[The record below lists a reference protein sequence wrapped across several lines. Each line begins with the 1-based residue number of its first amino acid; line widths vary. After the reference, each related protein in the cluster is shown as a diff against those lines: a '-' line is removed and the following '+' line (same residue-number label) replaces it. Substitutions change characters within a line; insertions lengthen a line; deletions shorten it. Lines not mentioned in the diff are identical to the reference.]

1 MPTLI
6 LVAWFT
12 PVLCAGMILVGVVR
26 ARQTGGRMAFPI
38 GRMAFPM
45 PRLLIIQI
53 TTVGNVDTVNEII
66 RRIRGY
72 QLAIPLSIW
81 VVTEPWADASYEGSD
96 ELIVVPED
104 FRCRSSYKARALEY
118 SRRLRVERGL
128 NDYFVKVLFVDD
140 DGVPTKSYIEKVFAA
155 DFDVC
160 EGIPTPRTGYGRFL
174 SHMDDLRTINCIYMC
189 SVFQGLGH
197 PIHVHG
203 EGLCVRGTAEAQV
216 TWDYEMFASEDLVF
230 GHMAVVKDRSWGFV
244 WDYVEIT
251 SPFTWRD
258 FLTQR
263 RRWLWGNIHAVR
275 HVLPLRSSI
284 LLIGLYTYGILV
296 FVVSTVGIV
305 LTLTG
310 ALHLPTG
317 IVPWLVLSSVLWL
330 GLFALSGVINS
341 GGGSSHGMRRVRDV
355 VVAILL
361 CFVSSA
367 VAIGVQVVALIK
379 GNPRRFDVI
388 QKTDPKEKKPSLV
401 TVPDHG
407 SSGGTDPEMPA
418 SGPIV
423 LLPEP
428 APDSVGSSSDQPG
441 RPTDR

>member
-12 PVLCAGMILVGVVR
+12 PVLCAAMILVGVVR
-26 ARQTGGRMAFPI
+26 ARQTGARMV
-38 GRMAFPM
+38 FPM

-53 TTVGNVDTVNEII
+53 TTVGNVETVNEII

-72 QLAIPLSIW
+72 QLALPMSIW
-81 VVTEPWADASYEGSD
+81 VVTEPWAAASYQGLD
-96 ELIVVPED
+96 ELIVVPEG

-230 GHMAVVKDRSWGFV
+230 GHMAVVKGRSWGFV

-296 FVVSTVGIV
+296 FVISTVGIV

-310 ALHLPTG
+310 ALHLPSG
-317 IVPWLVLSSVLWL
+317 IVPWLVLSTVLWL

-341 GGGSSHGMRRVRDV
+341 GGGSSNGIRRVRDV

-379 GNPRRFDVI
+379 GNPRRFEVI

-401 TVPDHG
+401 TVPDRG
-407 SSGGTDPEMPA
+407 SPGGTGPEMPT

-423 LLPEP
+423 LVPEP

-441 RPTDR
+441 RPADR